1 MPTFLERLQ
10 DPTPIFY
17 DGALGTELF
26 IRDIKLPNSTLANE
40 LYPEAVRDVHDAYI
54 SAGSDMI
61 GTNTF
66 VSSPL
71 HLEMAGHDADD
82 ADKLVTSAVK
92 IARAAADA
100 SDRDIY
106 VAGSI
111 GPSPGAIE
119 ADAGGT
125 DFGIPNQKVRDA
137 HERVAERM
145 AETGIDLFCLETMFS
160 VIEAIIAV
168 DVVRRFNLPI
178 AVNCTYK
185 YTKDR
190 ATGEIIYKTDWGHS
204 AASLLDLLSG
214 SDYSDGVN
222 LLDSVQVLGLNCGAE
237 QHRAEHTGMPYACH
251 GLSKRRRPE
260 AGQESANVL
269 RPERRRHGGGCPCIT
284 AGRRPDHRW
293 LLRHWTGPYPRISRR
308 CPRRLII
315 AVSGPA
321 SFGDSSP
328 SSPAHGA

>member
-17 DGALGTELF
+17 DGAFGTELF
-26 IRDIKLPNSTLANE
+26 VRCIKLPNSTLANE

-54 SAGSDMI
+54 AAGSDII

-66 VSSPL
+66 VASPL
-71 HLEMAGHDADD
+71 HLEMANHDADN
-82 ADKLVTSAVK
+82 AETLVTSAVE

-100 SDRDIY
+100 SDSDVY

-137 HERVAERM
+137 HERVAEKM
-145 AETGIDLFCLETMFS
+145 AEAGIDLFCLETMFS
-160 VIEAIIAV
+160 VIEATIAV
-168 DVVRRFNLPI
+168 DVVRQFNLPI

-190 ATGEIIYKTDWGHS
+190 ATGEIVYKTDWGHS
-204 AASLLDLLSG
+204 VASLLDLLSG
-214 SDYSDGVN
+214 GEYSDGVN

-237 QHRAEHTGMPYACH
+237 QQRAEHTGMPYACH
-251 GLSKRRRPE
+251 GITELQE
-260 AGQESANVL
+260 AMAARGIDPPKSMMAYPNAGVPKLDKNQQTFYDQSAEDMAADIPAL
-269 RPERRRHGGGCPCIT
+269 LQAGAQIIGGCC
-284 AGRRPDHRW
+284 G
-293 LLRHWTGPYPRISRR
+293 TGPEHIRAFRAAA
-308 CPRRLII
+308 L
-315 AVSGPA
+315 
-321 SFGDSSP
+321 
-328 SSPAHGA
+328 GA